1 LALSAEIYP
10 DLEVFSAMMKRQFL
24 YRALICALI
33 ICSCTVEMNQ
43 TLETPAPAVTHT
55 TPSTSIFPATQV
67 PVTWAHLNLAG
78 KLVYLS
84 STMEGEQLTS
94 TVQVLD
100 LVSGTATT
108 IFSAPGAWAYY
119 ATISPD
125 AKTLAMS
132 YVPPKD
138 SNSSSGRSLYVIP
151 LDASTEAQPLFT
163 PPTPDDHYIQVEWSP
178 DGTYLY
184 YVHYNSQIRI
194 EDQLDPIY
202 DILRMRYPDG
212 QPEKIAD
219 HAFWPR
225 VSPDSSKLVYIFV
238 DPDTA
243 RNELFVANADGSN
256 SQRVELSGPQTPEI
270 IDAPIFSPDGQSILF
285 SAPEPS
291 QSHQP
296 NFFEKLM
303 GIQVAKAHDVP
314 SDWWSVPI
322 TGGIPSQLTNLQTIN
337 LFASISPDQKHIAS
351 LSGEGIFVMDLDG
364 SNLTQLV
371 SDPGVHGTVSW
382 IP

>member
-1 LALSAEIYP
+1 MLP
-10 DLEVFSAMMKRQFL
+10 HMMKTQFL
-24 YRALICALI
+24 YQALISALV
-33 ICSCTVEMNQ
+33 ICSCTVEVNQ
-43 TLETPAPAVTHT
+43 PLETPAPAMTLT
-55 TPSTSIFPATQV
+55 TPSTSIFPTTQV
-67 PVTWAHLNLAG
+67 PVTWAHLNLTG

-84 STMEGEQLTS
+84 STTEGEQLTS
-94 TVQVLD
+94 TVQMLD
-100 LVSGTATT
+100 LVSGTVVT
-108 IFSAPGAWAYY
+108 IFSAPGAWIYY
-119 ATISPD
+119 ATMSPDEKLLVMSYISP
-125 AKTLAMS
+125 KQ
-132 YVPPKD
+132 
-138 SNSSSGRSLYVIP
+138 SNSPSGRSLYVIP
-151 LDASTEAQPLFT
+151 LDAPTEAQPLFT

-184 YVHYNSQIRI
+184 YVHYHSQIRL
-194 EDQLDPIY
+194 EGQLDPVY
-202 DILRMRYPDG
+202 DIFRMKYPDG

-225 VSPDSSKLVYIFV
+225 VSPASSKLVYIFV

-243 RNELFVANADGSN
+243 KNELFVANADGSN
-256 SQRVELSGPQTPEI
+256 SHRVELSGTQTPEI

-291 QSHQP
+291 QSYQP
-296 NFFEKLM
+296 NFFERLM
-303 GIQVAKAHDVP
+303 EIQVAKAHDVP
-314 SDWWSVPI
+314 SDWWSVPV
-322 TGGIPSQLTNLQTIN
+322 TGGVPTRLTHLQTIN

-371 SDPGVHGTVSW
+371 SDTGVHGTVSW